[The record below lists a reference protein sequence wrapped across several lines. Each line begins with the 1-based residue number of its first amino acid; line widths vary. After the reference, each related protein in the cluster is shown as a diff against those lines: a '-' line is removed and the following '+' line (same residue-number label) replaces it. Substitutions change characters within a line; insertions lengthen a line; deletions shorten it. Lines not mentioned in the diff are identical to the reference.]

1 MINPVQKIRSF
12 KSGLALRFAL
22 RELRGGLKGF
32 RIFIACIALGVAA
45 ISGVAS
51 LSRSLVEGIANESQS
66 ILGGDFSVT
75 LVHQEISPE
84 QEEFIENYGKIST
97 MATMRTMARL
107 PDATD
112 AFGETLVEVKAIDE
126 VYPLYGEIILKDEVN
141 LATALRKEQGVWG
154 VVVDAILG
162 TQIDVG
168 VGDIISIGNIN
179 VRIAGII
186 EQEPDLLSQNLVI
199 GPRLM
204 LSEQALRESGL
215 VQPGS
220 LVEWAY
226 RVRINEDRPATGRE
240 VFDSLK
246 AIDEEFPDAGWR
258 IRTRNSAAPGLVANI
273 RRFAQFLTLVGITGL
288 IVGGVGVA
296 NAVRSFLE
304 TKLKVIASF
313 KSVGASGDF
322 VFLVYLFQI
331 LMLAAI
337 GIIIGVVIGAIVPVV
352 LATLLASILPIPAQ
366 FAIYP
371 AQLSLGII
379 YGFLT
384 ALAFAMWP
392 LGRAHDIPATAL
404 FRDSVR
410 TDRPKPRTRYIV
422 IMITTILALCWIA
435 VSNSRD
441 TILAFSYIAGSVA
454 AYAILIGIAQ
464 VIKYVA
470 SRFPLL
476 KSTSARLAIANIH
489 RPGSLT
495 SSVVLSLGLG
505 LTLLVTMT
513 LIDGN
518 IRGYL
523 AGSLA
528 QNAPS
533 FFFIDI
539 QNDEL
544 PEFRDYVEGTAPEAT
559 FENAPMLRG
568 RIIEVKDEPAYKV
581 RATGDGT
588 WALRGDRGITYSAT
602 LPSNSTLVEGEWW
615 DEDYDGDEYLVS
627 MESEVAEGIG
637 VKIGDTIT
645 VNVLG
650 KRFKATIANLRKVEW
665 RSMAI
670 NFVLVFSPNTFEKAP
685 HAHLATV
692 TWDEESTFEQ
702 EQSLH
707 RAVARQFPTVT
718 TVNVKNAINQV
729 NHLLSQLAWA
739 IRGVSSI
746 TLIASILVLG
756 GALAAGHQNRVYDSV
771 VLKTLGATRSKLLF
785 AYILEYMVLG
795 TATAF
800 FAVIVG
806 AVAAWFV
813 IVEIMDGEFTF
824 QLTTAILAV
833 VVALVLTVGFGL
845 IGTWRVLG
853 EKAAPV
859 LRNL

>member
-1 MINPVQKIRSF
+1 M
-12 KSGLALRFAL
+12 
-22 RELRGGLKGF
+22 
-32 RIFIACIALGVAA
+32 
-45 ISGVAS
+45 
-51 LSRSLVEGIANESQS
+51 
-66 ILGGDFSVT
+66 
-75 LVHQEISPE
+75 
-84 QEEFIENYGKIST
+84 
-97 MATMRTMARL
+97 
-107 PDATD
+107 
-112 AFGETLVEVKAIDE
+112 
-126 VYPLYGEIILKDEVN
+126 
-141 LATALRKEQGVWG
+141 
-154 VVVDAILG
+154 
-162 TQIDVG
+162 
-168 VGDIISIGNIN
+168 
-179 VRIAGII
+179 
-186 EQEPDLLSQNLVI
+186 
-199 GPRLM
+199 
-204 LSEQALRESGL
+204 
-215 VQPGS
+215 
-220 LVEWAY
+220 
-226 RVRINEDRPATGRE
+226 
-240 VFDSLK
+240 
-246 AIDEEFPDAGWR
+246 
-258 IRTRNSAAPGLVANI
+258 
-273 RRFAQFLTLVGITGL
+273 
-288 IVGGVGVA
+288 GVGVA

-322 VFLVYLFQI
+322 VFLVYLLQI
-331 LMLAAI
+331 LMLAGI
-337 GIIIGVVIGAIVPVV
+337 GISIGIVIGAIVPAV
-352 LATLLASILPIPAQ
+352 LTTLLASILPIPAE

-371 AQLSLGII
+371 SQLSLGVI

-384 ALAFAMWP
+384 ALAFALWP

-404 FRDSVR
+404 FRDSIR

-422 IMITTILALCWIA
+422 FTILTILALCWIA
-435 VSNSRD
+435 ISNSRD
-441 TILAFSYIAGSVA
+441 TILALFYIGASLA
-454 AYAILIGIAQ
+454 AYATLIGIAQ
-464 VIKYVA
+464 IIKFVA

-539 QNDEL
+539 QNEEL
-544 PEFRDYVEGTAPEAT
+544 PEFQEYVEGTVPEAI

-568 RIIEVKDEPAYKV
+568 RIIEVKDKPAYEV
-581 RATGDGT
+581 RATGDGS

-615 DEDYDGDEYLVS
+615 EEDHEGDFLVS

-692 TWDEESTFEQ
+692 TWEEDSTFEQ

-707 RAVARQFPTVT
+707 RAVARKFPTVT

-729 NHLLSQLAWA
+729 NELLSQLAWA

-785 AYILEYMVLG
+785 AYILEYLVLG

-806 AVAAWFV
+806 AIAAWFV

-824 QLTTAILAV
+824 FLTTALLAV

>member
-1 MINPVQKIRSF
+1 MSMVSQKLQSF
-12 KSGLALRFAL
+12 KFGLALRFAL

-32 RIFIACIALGVAA
+32 RIFIACIALGVGA

-51 LSRSLVEGIANESQS
+51 LSRSLIEGIANESQS

-75 LVHQEISPE
+75 QFHQEVSPE
-84 QEEFIENYGKIST
+84 QSEFIETFGKISK
-97 MATMRTMARL
+97 MATMRTMARI
-107 PDATD
+107 PDSTD
-112 AFGETLVEVKAIDE
+112 AFGETLVEIKAIDDI
-126 VYPLYGEIILKDEVN
+126 YPLYGELKLEGDID
-141 LATALRKEQGVWG
+141 LASALQMNQGTWG
-154 VVVDAILG
+154 VVVDSTLG

-186 EQEPDLLSQNLVI
+186 AQEPDLLSQNLVI

-204 LSEQALRESGL
+204 LSEQALKESGL

-226 RVRINEDRPATGRE
+226 RVRINENRPATTLE
-240 VFDSLK
+240 IFNSLK
-246 AIDEEFPDAGWR
+246 AIDEKFPDAGWR
-258 IRTRNSAAPGLVANI
+258 LRTRNSAAPGLVSNI

-322 VFLVYLFQI
+322 VFLVYLLQI
-331 LMLAAI
+331 LILAGI
-337 GIIIGVVIGAIVPVV
+337 GISIGIVIGAIVPAV
-352 LATLLASILPIPAQ
+352 LTTLLATILPIPAE

-371 AQLSLGII
+371 SQLSLGVI

-384 ALAFAMWP
+384 ALAFALWP

-404 FRDSVR
+404 FRDSIR
-410 TDRPKPRTRYIV
+410 TDRPKPRTRYILF
-422 IMITTILALCWIA
+422 TILTIFALCWIA
-435 VSNSRD
+435 ISNSRD
-441 TILAFSYIAGSVA
+441 TILALFYIGASLI
-454 AYAILIGIAQ
+454 AYTTLIGIAQ
-464 VIKYVA
+464 IIKFVA

-476 KSTSARLAIANIH
+476 NSTSARLAIANIH

-539 QNDEL
+539 QNEEL
-544 PEFRDYVEGTAPEAT
+544 PGFQEYVEGTVPEAT

-568 RIIEVKDEPAYKV
+568 RIIEVKDKPAYEV

-602 LPSNSTLVEGEWW
+602 LPSNSSLVEGEWW
-615 DEDYDGDEYLVS
+615 EEDHEGDYLVS
-627 MESEVAEGIG
+627 MESDVAEGIG
-637 VKIGDTIT
+637 VVIGDTIT

-650 KRFKATIANLRKVEW
+650 KKFKATIANLRKVEW
-665 RSMAI
+665 RSIAI
-670 NFVLVFSPNTFEKAP
+670 NFVLVFSPNTFENAP

-692 TWDEESTFEQ
+692 TWEEDSTFEQ

-707 RAVARQFPTVT
+707 RAVARKFPTVT

-729 NHLLSQLAWA
+729 NELLSQLAWA

-785 AYILEYMVLG
+785 AYILEYLVLG

-806 AVAAWFV
+806 AIAAWFV

-824 QLTTAILAV
+824 FLTTALLAV

>member
-1 MINPVQKIRSF
+1 MSKFSQKLHSF

-32 RIFIACIALGVAA
+32 RIFIACIALGVGA

-51 LSRSLVEGIANESQS
+51 LSRSLIEGIANESQA

-75 LVHQEISPE
+75 QFHQEVSPE
-84 QEEFIENYGKIST
+84 QSEFIGTFGKISK
-97 MATMRTMARL
+97 MATMRTMARI
-107 PDATD
+107 PDSTD
-112 AFGETLVEVKAIDE
+112 AFGETLVEVKAIDDI
-126 VYPLYGEIILKDEVN
+126 YPLYGEIKLEGDID
-141 LATALRKEQGVWG
+141 LASALQMSQGTWG
-154 VVVDAILG
+154 VVVDSTLG

-204 LSEQALRESGL
+204 LSEQALKESGL

-226 RVRINEDRPATGRE
+226 RVRINENRPATTLE
-240 VFDSLK
+240 IFNSLK
-246 AIDEEFPDAGWR
+246 AIDEKFPDAGWR
-258 IRTRNSAAPGLVANI
+258 LRTRNSAAPGLVSNI

-322 VFLVYLFQI
+322 VFLVYLLQI
-331 LMLAAI
+331 LMLAGI
-337 GIIIGVVIGAIVPVV
+337 GISIGIVIGAIVPAV
-352 LATLLASILPIPAQ
+352 LTTLLATILPIPAE

-371 AQLSLGII
+371 SQLSLGVI

-384 ALAFAMWP
+384 ALAFALWP

-404 FRDSVR
+404 FRDSIR

-422 IMITTILALCWIA
+422 FTILTILALCWIA
-435 VSNSRD
+435 ISNSRD
-441 TILAFSYIAGSVA
+441 TILALFYIGASLI
-454 AYAILIGIAQ
+454 AYTTLIGIAQ
-464 VIKYVA
+464 IIKFVA

-539 QNDEL
+539 QNEEL
-544 PEFRDYVEGTAPEAT
+544 PEFQEYVEGTVPEAI

-568 RIIEVKDEPAYKV
+568 RIIEVKDKPAYEV
-581 RATGDGT
+581 RATGDGS

-615 DEDYDGDEYLVS
+615 EEDHEGDYLVS

-692 TWDEESTFEQ
+692 TWEEDSTFEQ

-707 RAVARQFPTVT
+707 RAVAREFPTVT

-729 NHLLSQLAWA
+729 NELLSQLAWA

-785 AYILEYMVLG
+785 AYILEYLVLG

-806 AVAAWFV
+806 AIAAWFV

-824 QLTTAILAV
+824 FLTTALLAV

>member
-1 MINPVQKIRSF
+1 MVNEFQMKKSF
-12 KSGLALRFAL
+12 NIGLAIRFAI

-51 LSRSLVEGIANESQS
+51 LSRSLTEGIANESQA
-66 ILGGDFSVT
+66 ILGGDFSIT
-75 LVHQEISPE
+75 QFHQEVSQE
-84 QEEFIENYGKIST
+84 QQEFIGTFGKISK
-97 MATMRTMARL
+97 MATLRTMARI
-107 PDATD
+107 PETTD
-112 AFGETLVEVKAIDE
+112 AFGETLVEVKAIDDI
-126 VYPLYGEIILKDEVN
+126 YPLYGEFKLVGEIDLE
-141 LATALRKEQGVWG
+141 AALRNDRGTWG
-154 VVVDAILG
+154 AVVDSTLG

-168 VGDIISIGNIN
+168 VGDVISLGNIN
-179 VRIAGII
+179 VQITGII

-204 LSEQALRESGL
+204 LSEQALKESGL

-226 RVRINEDRPATGRE
+226 RVRINENRPALTTE
-240 VFDSLK
+240 IFDSLK
-246 AIDEEFPDAGWR
+246 AIDEKFPDAGWR
-258 IRTRNSAAPGLVANI
+258 FRTRNNAAPGLVSNI

-313 KSVGASGDF
+313 KCVGASGDF

-331 LMLAAI
+331 ILLAGI
-337 GIIIGVVIGAIVPVV
+337 GISIGILIGATVPAI
-352 LATLLASILPIPAQ
+352 LMSLLSNILPIPAK
-366 FAIYP
+366 FSIYP
-371 AQLSLGII
+371 SQLSLGVI

-384 ALAFAMWP
+384 ALAFALWP

-404 FRDSVR
+404 FRDTVR
-410 TDRPKPRTRYIV
+410 TDRPKPRSRYIAFT
-422 IMITTILALCWIA
+422 IITILALCWIA

-441 TILAFSYIAGSVA
+441 TILAFFYIGASIA
-454 AYAILIGIAQ
+454 AYALLIGIAE
-464 VIKYVA
+464 VIKYGA
-470 SRFPLL
+470 NRFPLL

-539 QNDEL
+539 QNEEL
-544 PEFRDYVEGTAPEAT
+544 PTFRDYVEDTVPDAT

-581 RATGDGT
+581 KATSDGV

-602 LPSNSTLVEGEWW
+602 LPLNSTLVEGEWW
-615 DEDYDGDEYLVS
+615 GPDYDGEEYLVS

-650 KRFKATIANLRKVEW
+650 KRFKATIANLRHVEW

-692 TWDEESTFEQ
+692 TWSEDSTFEQ

-707 RAVARQFPTVT
+707 RAVARKFPTIT

-729 NHLLSQLAWA
+729 NELLSQLAWA

-795 TATAF
+795 ATTAV
-800 FAVIVG
+800 FAVFVG
-806 AVAAWFV
+806 AIAAWYV

-824 QLTTAILAV
+824 HLSTAILAV
-833 VVALVLTVGFGL
+833 VVALILTVGFGL

>member
-1 MINPVQKIRSF
+1 MTKFSQKLHSF
-12 KSGLALRFAL
+12 KFGLALRFAL

-32 RIFIACIALGVAA
+32 RIFIACIALGVGA

-51 LSRSLVEGIANESQS
+51 LSRSLIEGIANESQA

-75 LVHQEISPE
+75 QFHQEVSPE
-84 QEEFIENYGKIST
+84 QNEFIGTFGKISK
-97 MATMRTMARL
+97 MATMRTMARI
-107 PDATD
+107 PDSTD
-112 AFGETLVEVKAIDE
+112 AFGETLVEVKAIDDI
-126 VYPLYGEIILKDEVN
+126 YPLYGEIKLEGDID
-141 LATALRKEQGVWG
+141 LASALQMSQGTWG
-154 VVVDAILG
+154 VVVDSTLG

-204 LSEQALRESGL
+204 LSEQALKESGL

-226 RVRINEDRPATGRE
+226 RVRINENRPATTLE
-240 VFDSLK
+240 IFNSLK
-246 AIDEEFPDAGWR
+246 AIDEKFPDAGWR
-258 IRTRNSAAPGLVANI
+258 LRTRNSAAPGLVSNI

-322 VFLVYLFQI
+322 VFLVYLLQI
-331 LMLAAI
+331 LMLAGI
-337 GIIIGVVIGAIVPVV
+337 GISIGIVIGAIVPAV
-352 LATLLASILPIPAQ
+352 LTTLLATILPIPAE

-371 AQLSLGII
+371 SQLSLGVI

-384 ALAFAMWP
+384 ALAFALWP

-404 FRDSVR
+404 FRDSIR

-422 IMITTILALCWIA
+422 FTILTILALCWIA
-435 VSNSRD
+435 ISNSRD
-441 TILAFSYIAGSVA
+441 TILALFYIGASLI
-454 AYAILIGIAQ
+454 AYTTLIGIAQ
-464 VIKYVA
+464 IIKFVA

-539 QNDEL
+539 QNEEL
-544 PEFRDYVEGTAPEAT
+544 PEFQEYVEGTVPEAI

-568 RIIEVKDEPAYKV
+568 RIIEVKDKPAYEV
-581 RATGDGT
+581 RATGDGS

-615 DEDYDGDEYLVS
+615 EEDHEGDFLVS

-692 TWDEESTFEQ
+692 TWEEDSTFEQ

-707 RAVARQFPTVT
+707 RAVARKFPTVT

-729 NHLLSQLAWA
+729 NELLSQLAWA

-785 AYILEYMVLG
+785 AYILEYLVLG

-806 AVAAWFV
+806 AIAAWFV

-824 QLTTAILAV
+824 FLTTALLAV